1 VPTDAKAYRALA
13 YAGIGALQKTGHKRD
28 QILLGETGPIG
39 GGVSAVPPLFFYEAL
54 FCIDAGGHRL
64 KGRSAKQ
71 LGCTKRFKKL
81 AVTGIAHHTYSRA
94 TVGSVTA
101 KPKPGNVTT
110 ANIPALR
117 RVLKLG
123 ARAGAIP
130 GSAASQIYLTEFG
143 VSSRPPAVKRYGV
156 SLSQQAARIN
166 LAEYLAYRLSYV
178 RSYTQFTLEDGNLGA
193 GSHSGRL
200 VFQTGIRF
208 IATRSQLRNGILG
221 KPKPSYRAYKN
232 PLFVVDRGRKVTV
245 WGGMRGAKNGSK
257 VKVLRGG
264 KTVKTVKLKNG
275 YFSTTLSKGKGSWQL
290 KFGSRKSRK
299 AKPQKL

>member
-1 VPTDAKAYRALA
+1 
-13 YAGIGALQKTGHKRD
+13 
-28 QILLGETGPIG
+28 
-39 GGVSAVPPLFFYEAL
+39 VSAVAPLRFYEAL
-54 FCIDAGGHRL
+54 FCIDSRGKRL
-64 KGRSAKQ
+64 KGTSAKQ
-71 LGCTKRFKKL
+71 LGCPKHFKKL
-81 AVTGIAHHTYSRA
+81 AVTGVAHHTYTRA
-94 TVGSVTA
+94 TVGSLTA

-123 ARAGAIP
+123 ARVGAIP
-130 GSAASQIYLTEFG
+130 GSAASRIYLTEFG
-143 VSSRPPAVKRYGV
+143 VSSRPPAAKRYGV

-178 RSYTQFTLEDGNLGA
+178 RSYTQFTLEDDNLGA
-193 GSHSGRL
+193 GSHPGRL

-208 IATRSQLRNGILG
+208 IATRKQLLNGVLG
-221 KPKPSYRAYKN
+221 KPKPSYRAYRN

-264 KTVKTVKLKNG
+264 KTVKTVKLRNG
-275 YFSTTLSKGKGSWQL
+275 YFSTTLSKGTGSWQL
-290 KFGSRKSRK
+290 KFGSRTSRK
-299 AKPQKL
+299 AKPATL